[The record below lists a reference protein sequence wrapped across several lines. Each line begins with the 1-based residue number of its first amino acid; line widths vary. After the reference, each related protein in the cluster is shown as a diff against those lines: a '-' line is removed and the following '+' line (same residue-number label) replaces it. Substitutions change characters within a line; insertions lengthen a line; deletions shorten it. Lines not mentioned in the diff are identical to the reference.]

1 MGCGQSTDDVS
12 RVQEPASTV
21 HRSNNTGQFEE
32 LVERHKEMK
41 IECDQLKDEV
51 KRVHAT
57 VKRNENRY
65 SQEEKRLK
73 AEIERL
79 NTTIRSLQSTG
90 ASKHLGPQATNGNVN
105 TLPKFADE
113 DITPLGSVGVKFG
126 PLLSGF
132 SRGETV
138 VDEMFTK
145 TEVVPQRGQIRIDG
159 VRYMLTRP
167 VALSSGLYEI
177 ATSLFGF
184 GREAEGRR
192 FARGLLYDLAV
203 RIGRMEAETFADRM
217 GLKGP
222 DLFNVAPSMFSYC
235 GWGFVD
241 FLPESR
247 VSSQPED
254 ICLVFEHRWSFEA
267 KDFRAKHGVGTQCMC
282 NFSCGFLAGFMGTVW
297 GGQCKFVT
305 VEFLCE
311 ARGDHCCRFI
321 TSATTSVEKHL
332 QEYCDIHMPIPGWAR
347 LKQYVDLKPGNQSG
361 IPQGLIVA

>member
-1 MGCGQSTDDVS
+1 
-12 RVQEPASTV
+12 
-21 HRSNNTGQFEE
+21 
-32 LVERHKEMK
+32 MK

-159 VRYMLTRP
+159 VFCFHL
-167 VALSSGLYEI
+167 
-177 ATSLFGF
+177 
-184 GREAEGRR
+184 
-192 FARGLLYDLAV
+192 
-203 RIGRMEAETFADRM
+203 
-217 GLKGP
+217 
-222 DLFNVAPSMFSYC
+222 
-235 GWGFVD
+235 
-241 FLPESR
+241 
-247 VSSQPED
+247 
-254 ICLVFEHRWSFEA
+254 
-267 KDFRAKHGVGTQCMC
+267 
-282 NFSCGFLAGFMGTVW
+282 
-297 GGQCKFVT
+297 
-305 VEFLCE
+305 
-311 ARGDHCCRFI
+311 CRF
-321 TSATTSVEKHL
+321 
-332 QEYCDIHMPIPGWAR
+332 
-347 LKQYVDLKPGNQSG
+347 G
-361 IPQGLIVA
+361 ISMVS